1 MQLAVLD
8 QMNPSRLLA
17 KIDVDAYLHDVTIVV
32 DIINK
37 PPHGRCE
44 LSFTISIRLSD
55 RLSLCPVLVLY
66 QNGCTNRQNVLT
78 AY

>member
-55 RLSLCPVLVLY
+55 RL
-66 QNGCTNRQNVLT
+66 LT
-78 AY
+78 VQCWYCIKAVVRIVKMY